1 MPLEDW
7 RLLPFVLPRDG
18 GTGLALEGGA
28 ASPPILRQISVPE
41 FPGLAN
47 EARPG
52 IGGCSSES
60 GMHNGWRGTVQDGTG
75 WAPGRCDP
83 GGRGASDVVRDVVR
97 ANGTVLEKERKHQ
110 LERSFLLL
118 C

>member
-1 MPLEDW
+1 MRITRMPLEDW
-7 RLLPFVLPRDG
+7 RLLPVVLLRDG

-75 WAPGRCDP
+75 WALVAVTLVAEARP
-83 GGRGASDVVRDVVR
+83 
-97 ANGTVLEKERKHQ
+97 T
-110 LERSFLLL
+110 SFEVSFELTG
-118 C
+118 